1 LIDIRNL
8 SKVYSDSKTPIVAL
22 DNINIQIDKGEIYGI
37 VGLSGAGKSSL
48 VRCINR
54 IEEPTSGEIY
64 IDKINIMDL
73 NQKNLRKIRKK
84 ISMIFQGFNLLNSKT
99 VYENIAFPLKLDKL
113 PKSEINARVNE
124 LLSWVELSDKA
135 NAYPSQLSG
144 GQKQRVAIARA
155 LASKPDILLSDE
167 ATSALDPKTTNQI
180 LSMLKRINKEMNI
193 TIVVITHEMEVVKS
207 ICDKTVV
214 LENGRIIA
222 QGNTID
228 IFSNKDNCS
237 PDIFS
242 KEESLD
248 YKEHYK
254 GELLKLSFVGENAK
268 NPIISNLVK
277 KFDLELNIISGN
289 IEYIQEKPLGTLI
302 VELKRHDNLRTIID
316 YLNNHDVQAEVL

>member
-1 LIDIRNL
+1 MIDIRNL

-73 NQKNLRKIRKK
+73 NQKDLRKTRKK

-254 GELLKLSFVGENAK
+254 GELLKLRFVGENAK

-302 VELKRHDNLRTIID
+302 VELKSHDNLRTIID
-316 YLNNHDVQAEVL
+316 YLNNHDVRAEVL